1 MSKNNRGKNPNDFI
15 KYSNLAFQMV
25 AVMLIGV
32 LGGLKLDDW
41 LNTGFPVF
49 TLVLTVIA
57 VIAAIYYAIKDF
69 M

>member
-1 MSKNNRGKNPNDFI
+1 
-15 KYSNLAFQMV
+15 MV

-57 VIAAIYYAIKDF
+57 VIASIYYAIKDF